1 MPQDHR
7 GQAVE
12 PTKSARLDQLP
23 ALPRLGCRVAYDRLL
38 PRFQVANRILTLSAR
53 EHMQTRRFERLAV
66 LVHALD
72 GQMRRYL
79 GVAVLRLAR

>member
-1 MPQDHR
+1 MSLAP
-7 GQAVE
+7 
-12 PTKSARLDQLP
+12 P
-23 ALPRLGCRVAYDRLL
+23 YDRLL

-79 GVAVLRLAR
+79 GVAVLRLVR